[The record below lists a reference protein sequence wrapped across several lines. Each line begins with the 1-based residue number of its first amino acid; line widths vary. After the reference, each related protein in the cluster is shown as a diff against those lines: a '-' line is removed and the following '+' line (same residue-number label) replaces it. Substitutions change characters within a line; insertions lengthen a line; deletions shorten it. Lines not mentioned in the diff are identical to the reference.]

1 VGGIVLGGSD
11 GTPDGTP
18 DGEDDG
24 AIVGQYPQLFLQLPI
39 ILYTSN
45 LEYPT
50 IPRSSHPFSE
60 DTEKMLHENPYL
72 SLNFGLFRH
81 DVGDEV
87 GLSLGICDGKFEGN
101 ASGGVLG
108 KFDGTAVGE
117 ELGINGAPLGKTVRD
132 LDGKDVGWTLGDS
145 EGTLVLH
152 ISQLRG
158 HLVSSS
164 LTWEDVKPICARLL
178 QNIVLW
184 KEQ

>member
-1 VGGIVLGGSD
+1 VGVIVLGGSD

-87 GLSLGICDGKFEGN
+87 GLSLGICDGKFEGY
-101 ASGGVLG
+101 SCGGA
-108 KFDGTAVGE
+108 D
-117 ELGINGAPLGKTVRD
+117 RD
-132 LDGKDVGWTLGDS
+132 LDGKDDGQTLGDS
-145 EGTLVLH
+145 EGVCVLH
-152 ISQLRG
+152 VLQLCG
-158 HLVSSS
+158 HLEINS

-178 QNIVLW
+178 QIIILW
-184 KEQ
+184 KEQGNP